1 MLNDM
6 REQILERISYD
17 RETGEFSLRI
27 DTRYKKAG
35 DDATSSSGN
44 GYRILTFG
52 GKNYGAHRV
61 AWLIEY
67 GEWPSL
73 PLDHINNIPT
83 DNRIANLRLAT
94 VSQNAYNKKR
104 MSNNKSGIKGV
115 SFDSKRNK
123 WCAYICIDG
132 KQTTIGRF
140 QEKDQAAQAYRNA
153 AIKHFGE
160 YARL

>member
-1 MLNDM
+1 MSKELRKKLM
-6 REQILERISYD
+6 EKISYD
-17 RETGEFSLRI
+17 KETGKFSLRI
-27 DTRYKKAG
+27 DTRYKRAG

-44 GYRILTFG
+44 GYRIITIE

-67 GEWPSL
+67 GEWPSQC
-73 PLDHINNIPT
+73 LDHINNIPT
-83 DNRIANLRLAT
+83 DNRIINLRPA
-94 VSQNAYNKKR
+94 SIRQNAYNKKR

-115 SFDSKRNK
+115 SFDAKRNK
-123 WCAYICIDG
+123 WCAYICIEG

-140 QEKDQAAQAYRNA
+140 SEKERAAQAYRNA
-153 AIKHFGE
+153 AIQHFGE